1 MLMLDGLV
9 SCSLDCSLSC
19 TSVSH
24 TLLAQLKNVSVFVF
38 NIAILF
44 RSFGIQF
51 WKTLRWLEV
60 VLCNLIFDISRL
72 NDFPHFIRLSR
83 FPWHKFW
90 TTWIYSLIALPL
102 CSSICWGVI
111 GSKNFTFEALWN
123 ISFVTKLLINEV
135 KSPLVSFKPAIS
147 IHETSLFSW

>member
-1 MLMLDGLV
+1 MLDGLV

-72 NDFPHFIRLSR
+72 NDFPHFIHNN
-83 FPWHKFW
+83 FPFCYWL
-90 TTWIYSLIALPL
+90 IYSLLTLHMLKHTLLSTKGENVAFL
-102 CSSICWGVI
+102 VI
-111 GSKNFTFEALWN
+111 NNNLFQFTN
-123 ISFVTKLLINEV
+123 NKPINNRWQL
-135 KSPLVSFKPAIS
+135 SPHSRFYRKIVF
-147 IHETSLFSW
+147 F